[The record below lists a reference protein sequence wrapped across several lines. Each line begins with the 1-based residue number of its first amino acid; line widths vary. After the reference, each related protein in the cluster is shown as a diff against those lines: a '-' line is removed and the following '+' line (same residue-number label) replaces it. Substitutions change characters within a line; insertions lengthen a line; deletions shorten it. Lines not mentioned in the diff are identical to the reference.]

1 MHILIVEDESLI
13 ARFLAH
19 GLQAEGFDTV
29 VASDG
34 GQAIELLASHRWDLV
49 VLDLLLPVADG
60 FAVLAAAQQDPEPPR
75 VLVLSARHSVETK
88 VAALNGGACDYLA
101 KPFSFDELVAR
112 VRVHLRVAAGPARVA
127 ASVPIELDPQSRSA
141 TVGGGRCVSLS
152 AREFAVLAF
161 LARRPGE
168 VVSRERLLSGVWQ
181 YQFDP
186 RSNIVDVYVGRL
198 RRKLG
203 ALVDIDTVRGGG
215 YVLRYTGDVARE
227 RQRDDGSLAEHA
239 ADRRLA
245 SVGVDDR
252 VDDRES

>member
-29 VASDG
+29 VARDG

-112 VRVHLRVAAGPARVA
+112 VRVHLRVASGPARVA
-127 ASVPIELDPQSRSA
+127 AVGADRARSPEPQRDRRWRALRVALRPRVRGPRRSSR
-141 TVGGGRCVSLS
+141 GGRERWFRGSGCS
-152 AREFAVLAF
+152 AGSGSTSSTR
-161 LARRPGE
+161 ART
-168 VVSRERLLSGVWQ
+168 SSTSTW
-181 YQFDP
+181 
-186 RSNIVDVYVGRL
+186 
-198 RRKLG
+198 
-203 ALVDIDTVRGGG
+203 GG
-215 YVLRYTGDVARE
+215 YVASSARSSTST
-227 RQRDDGSLAEHA
+227 RCA
-239 ADRRLA
+239 AA
-245 SVGVDDR
+245 ATSCATPGT
-252 VDDRES
+252 